1 MTKLGSGKLHICP
14 KVTKMGS
21 IVGHRVDYNRVTG
34 SERPAGHTQQILTQV
49 PPPPRVLGETEEIS
63 TGNSMICS
71 DIWHE
76 YHE

>member
-34 SERPAGHTQQILTQV
+34 SERPAAHTQQILTQV
-49 PPPPRVLGETEEIS
+49 PPPPLPPRVLGETEEIS
-63 TGNSMICS
+63 TGNSE
-71 DIWHE
+71 IWHK